1 MSMFHKHIVSH
12 VRPLILLIL
21 VGLGVIATVH
31 GQECPPDKFPTGC
44 VVISPEA
51 ARKALAD
58 SDTVDAQKK
67 EIAVKDQA
75 IADLKKLLDEMR
87 INFAAISGENT
98 ALKQNAVSDR
108 AIIELLLKN
117 TRKKCLPLTICL

>member
-1 MSMFHKHIVSH
+1 MKC
-12 VRPLILLIL
+12 LLTLALLLIA
-21 VGLGVIATVH
+21 GVSASLAQSVT
-31 GQECPPDKFPTGC
+31 CPDGMVC
-44 VVISPEA
+44 VSRDA
-51 ARKALAD
+51 AVKALAD
-58 SDTVDAQKK
+58 ADTVEAQKK

-75 IADLKKLLDEMR
+75 IADLKKLLDDMR

>member
-1 MSMFHKHIVSH
+1 MKC
-12 VRPLILLIL
+12 LLIAPAL
-21 VGLGVIATVH
+21 LLIGVLTSASMAQSVT
-31 GQECPPDKFPTGC
+31 CPDGMVC
-44 VVISPEA
+44 VSRDA
-51 ARKALAD
+51 AVKALAD
-58 SDTVDAQKK
+58 ADTVDAQKK

-87 INFAAISGENT
+87 INFAAASGENT